1 MTQGV
6 NQMVTNPSAGK
17 GIDEAKDKAKDMIES
32 GREAAK
38 RTVDD
43 VSDKASEYA
52 DRAAN
57 LGHRAGDKLER
68 ACEDGRDMLEDGR
81 DAVAECLRCTAAQ
94 IRERPITAM
103 AVVAGIAYLLGRFR
117 R

>member
-1 MTQGV
+1 
-6 NQMVTNPSAGK
+6 MVTNPSARK
-17 GIDEAKDKAKDMIES
+17 GIDEAKDKAKDMIEE

-43 VSDKASEYA
+43 VSDKASDYT
-52 DRAAN
+52 DRAAR
-57 LGHRAGDKLER
+57 LSHRAGDKLEN
-68 ACEDGRDMLEDGR
+68 ALEEGCEMLEDGR

-103 AVVAGIAYLLGRFR
+103 AIVAGVAYLLGRFR

>member
-1 MTQGV
+1 MA
-6 NQMVTNPSAGK
+6 TNPSAK
-17 GIDEAKDKAKDMIES
+17 AGIDEAKDKAKDMIEE

-43 VSDKASEYA
+43 VSDKASEYT
-52 DRAAN
+52 DRAAH
-57 LGHRAGDKLER
+57 LSKRASDKFDHAVEEG
-68 ACEDGRDMLEDGR
+68 CEMLEDGR

-94 IRERPITAM
+94 IRARPITAM
-103 AVVAGIAYLLGRFR
+103 AVVAGLAYLLGRFR